1 VNPTADP
8 GAIPTRAQVE
18 AVLLALIDRTVEPRD
33 AAAWARPWARA
44 EVDVVDVGVWNAL
57 LELEG
62 ADEPLDPDEE
72 EGPERELLYEEEDFR
87 AWLDDLRA
95 IPPPEPLVTD

>member
-1 VNPTADP
+1 
-8 GAIPTRAQVE
+8 
-18 AVLLALIDRTVEPRD
+18 
-33 AAAWARPWARA
+33 
-44 EVDVVDVGVWNAL
+44 VGEGGGRRRRRRRLENAP